1 MLYARPALAYRVR
14 VNRSVRPLLN
24 LLLALVLFAQ
34 GVSAAASG
42 RGIERSTPAN
52 AVVAAT
58 AAAAAAMPMD
68 HCQRMQAAAKS
79 PPAAIAAPVMSA
91 KASCCNA
98 ACPDMLSCAMA
109 SLAMP
114 AHGALRLHHHL
125 PPLLGAEPAQL
136 SAQTRGKATFRPPIL
151 SQQA

>member
-42 RGIERSTPAN
+42 RSIERSTPAT
-52 AVVAAT
+52 AVAT
-58 AAAAAAMPMD
+58 APAAMPMD

-114 AHGALRLHHHL
+114 AHGALELHHHL

>member
-42 RGIERSTPAN
+42 RGIECSTPAN
-52 AVVAAT
+52 AVVAAA

-114 AHGALRLHHHL
+114 AHGALELHHHL

>member
-52 AVVAAT
+52 AVAMAAAT
-58 AAAAAAMPMD
+58 MATSMD

>member
-42 RGIERSTPAN
+42 RSIERSTPAT
-52 AVVAAT
+52 AV
-58 AAAAAAMPMD
+58 AAAAMPMD

-114 AHGALRLHHHL
+114 AHGALELHHHL

-151 SQQA
+151 SQQT

>member
-1 MLYARPALAYRVR
+1 MLYARPALAYRVW

-42 RGIERSTPAN
+42 RGIERSTPAH
-52 AVVAAT
+52 AVAT
-58 AAAAAAMPMD
+58 AAAAMPMD